1 MWSCESQ
8 GEGRLAVAPRRSEY
22 DASLATGAPLP
33 KVAGDKA
40 ARIGYTPAAM
50 RVITTTSELAAI
62 CEDLAK
68 HEFVT
73 VDTEFLREQ
82 TFWPQL
88 CLIQL
93 AGPGIEAIV
102 DPMVS
107 GIDLEPFFKLM
118 ADTNTVKVFHAA
130 RQDIEIIVMKA
141 RIVPAPV
148 FDTQV
153 AAMVCGFGD
162 SISYVNL
169 VKKVTGADIDKSS
182 RFTDWS
188 RRPLS
193 DRQLEYALGDVTH
206 LRGVYSYLKSALDKS
221 NRMAWLDEE
230 MGILTNPATYDTDP
244 EKAWQRLKLRVRGR
258 KSLAVLVEL
267 AAWREKLA
275 QSLDVPRGRVLRD
288 EALYDIA
295 NQIPTTAEAL
305 GQLRTLSDGFARSQR
320 AKDII
325 DAVRSGLDRDPKTLP
340 KIERNETLS
349 AEASATLELLKVL
362 LKSAAAE
369 HGVAPRI
376 IADSEELEQLAISDE
391 PDVLALQGWRR
402 QLFGESALKL
412 KRGELALTLV
422 DGEVRA
428 VPAAK

>member
-1 MWSCESQ
+1 MQ
-8 GEGRLAVAPRRSEY
+8 
-22 DASLATGAPLP
+22 
-33 KVAGDKA
+33 
-40 ARIGYTPAAM
+40 
-50 RVITTTSELAAI
+50 VITSTRDLQAL
-62 CEDLAK
+62 CEQLSTG
-68 HEFVT
+68 EFVT

-82 TFWPQL
+82 TYWPQL

-93 AGPGIEAIV
+93 AGPEAEAIV
-102 DPMVS
+102 DPLAP
-107 GIDLEPFFKLM
+107 GIDLKPFYELM
-118 ADTNTVKVFHAA
+118 ANQRVVKVFHAA
-130 RQDIEIIVMKA
+130 RQDIEIVVTKA
-141 RIVPAPV
+141 GIVPAPV

-169 VKKVTGADIDKSS
+169 VKRIAGTDIDKSS

-193 DRQLEYALGDVTH
+193 DKQLDYALGDVTH
-206 LRGVYSYLKSALDKS
+206 LRKVYLHLRKELDKTDRS
-221 NRMAWLDEE
+221 AWVDEE
-230 MGILTNPATYDTDP
+230 MSILIDPATYDSEP
-244 EKAWQRLKLRVRGR
+244 SRAYQRLKLRVKGR

-275 QSLDVPRGRVLRD
+275 QAQDVPRQRVMRD

-295 NQIPTTAEAL
+295 NQIPASTEAL
-305 GQLRTLSDGFARSQR
+305 GQLRTLSDGFARSAR

-325 DAVRSGLDRDPKTLP
+325 EVVKTALARDPKTLP
-340 KIERNETLS
+340 KLDRGEALS

-362 LKSAAAE
+362 LKAAAAE

-376 IADSEELEQLAISDE
+376 IADSEDLELLATNDA
-391 PDVLALQGWRR
+391 PDIMALHGWRR
-402 QLFGESALKL
+402 GLFGEAALKL

-422 DGEVRA
+422 NGEVRT
-428 VPAAK
+428 VPAAKA